1 MIVALMVA
9 SGAPWESTALTVLNE
24 HPGVVVLK
32 RCVDIDDLLAS
43 ASAGQADVAVL
54 GLDSP
59 GLDVAAVDHLRK
71 HGVRPVAVVA
81 ASAVEPGRVRGSRI
95 GIRALVAD
103 DELEILPEVVTAPD
117 PTPTAARPPAEPPA
131 VPVPAPGESGR
142 I

>member
-9 SGAPWESTALTVLNE
+9 SGAAWESTALTALND

-59 GLDVAAVDHLRK
+59 GLDLAAVDHLRK
-71 HGVRPVAVVA
+71 HGVRPVAVWRPTRSSPAGSA
-81 ASAVEPGRVRGSRI
+81 ARGS
-95 GIRALVAD
+95 A
-103 DELEILPEVVTAPD
+103 
-117 PTPTAARPPAEPPA
+117 
-131 VPVPAPGESGR
+131 SGR
-142 I
+142 WWPTTSSRSCPTW